1 MRLRDRTCIVT
12 GATRGLGKQIASRF
26 WREGASLFLAGRDA
40 AALHSMAESLPST
53 GHSHQKLVVFTSD
66 LSVPA
71 AAPALMSKVVAEFD
85 AVTALV
91 NNAAMLGPIGPLWE
105 NNFAL
110 WEETIRVNLLAP
122 AALCALVIPRMQQQG
137 YGKIVNLSGGGATGP
152 RPYFSAYAAAKVGLV
167 RLTEVLAHETRNLHI
182 DVNCIA
188 PGVMATGM
196 LEEIKAA
203 GPNRAG
209 SQEFAQVQRHAG
221 DSIEAMERAARLTEF
236 LVSADS
242 DGISGRLIS
251 AVWDPWEGLP
261 GRRELLRE
269 TDIYTLRRIVP
280 KDRGLDWG
288 AD

>member
-1 MRLRDRTCIVT
+1 VT

-26 WREGASLFLAGRDA
+26 WREGASLFLVGRDS
-40 AALHSMAESLPST
+40 AALHSLAESLQAT
-53 GHSHQKLVVFTSD
+53 RHSLQKLVVFTSD
-66 LSVPA
+66 LSVPT
-71 AAPALMSKVVAEFD
+71 AAPALMSKVAAEFD

-91 NNAAMLGPIGPLWE
+91 NNAAIVGPIGPLWE

-122 AALCALVIPRMQQQG
+122 AALCAHVIPLMRKQG

-152 RPYFSAYAAAKVGLV
+152 RPYFSAYATAKVGLV
-167 RLTEVLAHETRNLHI
+167 RLTEVLAHETRDMHI
-182 DVNCIA
+182 DINCIA
-188 PGVMATGM
+188 PGVMRTGM

-203 GPNRAG
+203 GPDRAG
-209 SQEFAQVQRHAG
+209 TNEFAQVQRHSG
-221 DSIEAMERAARLTEF
+221 DSTEAMERAAQLTEF

-242 DGISGRLIS
+242 NGISGRLIS

-261 GRRELLRE
+261 DRRELLDE